1 MNEDLL
7 QTFQAHFHAKFLR
20 ARANLNV
27 YLTNAVG
34 VGEHSDIVEEGI
46 KHIEEMEHSRSCVEL
61 LTQIMEASKMPDE
74 NPPETQP

>member
-7 QTFQAHFHAKFLR
+7 NTLQAHFHAKFLR
-20 ARANLNV
+20 ARANLNI

-34 VGEHSDIVEEGI
+34 VGEHGDIVEEGI

-61 LTQIMEASKMPDE
+61 LNEIAQASQPKQDEQIGE
-74 NPPETQP
+74 

>member
-7 QTFQAHFHAKFLR
+7 STLQAHFHAKFLR

-34 VGEHSDIVEEGI
+34 VGEHGDIVEEGI

-61 LTQIMEASKMPDE
+61 LNEIAQASQPRPDE
-74 NPPETQP
+74 QAGE